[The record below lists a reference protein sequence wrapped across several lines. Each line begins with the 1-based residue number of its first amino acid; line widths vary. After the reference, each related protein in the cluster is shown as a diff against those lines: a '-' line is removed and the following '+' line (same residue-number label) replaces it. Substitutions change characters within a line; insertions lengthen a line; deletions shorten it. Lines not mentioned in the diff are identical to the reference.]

1 MIYHTNSIK
10 MFYENNKLELNV
22 VYKNYDYFHNSI
34 SKELP
39 DDYTYA
45 DIRLT
50 NVKLAQDLYT
60 ENDECLLYK
69 YEQKF
74 DECDNMKELRQY
86 EKLLRQISSVIYKK
100 RTFIRKFYLQLK

>member
-1 MIYHTNSIK
+1 

-22 VYKNYDYFHNSI
+22 VYKNYDNFHDLI
-34 SKELP
+34 TKELGE
-39 DDYTYA
+39 DYTYS
-45 DIRLT
+45 DIRIA
-50 NVKLAQDLYT
+50 NIKLAQELYT

-86 EKLLRQISSVIYKK
+86 EKLISQLTSVINKK
-100 RTFIRKFYLQLK
+100 KSFIRRFYLQL

>member
-22 VYKNYDYFHNSI
+22 VYKNYDNFHDLI
-34 SKELP
+34 TKELGE
-39 DDYTYA
+39 DYTYS
-45 DIRLT
+45 DIRIA
-50 NVKLAQDLYT
+50 NIKLAQELYT

-86 EKLLRQISSVIYKK
+86 EKLISQLTSVINKK
-100 RTFIRKFYLQLK
+100 KSFIRRFYLQL